1 VRGRCVP
8 NSLMW
13 SLLVFEF
20 AVLLGLIGLGFVLVA
35 AVVLRKLR
43 NGLDCLR
50 KNVDKSWKGS

>member
-1 VRGRCVP
+1 M
-8 NSLMW
+8 MW